1 MNQPQPDP
9 QPASIFARLMQI
21 IEDRRDNPPERSYTT
36 SLFKGGIDKIGAKI
50 NEEAGEVV
58 EAARE
63 EGDAGHEHLVHEA
76 ADLVY
81 HLLVMLAH
89 RGVKLDEVEA
99 ELQRRFGVSGLDE
112 KQARQNNA
120 GSP

>member
-120 GSP
+120 GSA